1 MAGRRYAQ
9 RIMSPAAHF
18 EASPVPTTPAGP
30 AEQADD
36 TRRRNWTRG
45 PRLLVIFAVVA
56 FAVHAPSLSN
66 RSLNSDEAYAATQA
80 QVLNRGGRLYVDT
93 VDRKPPVV
101 PYLYAATFRVTG
113 SDNLLAVRIL
123 AVVADVL
130 TALLLAAE
138 ARRRFGEDRAA
149 MIAGFL
155 FLGGSAAF
163 YATDFQTANFEVF
176 MLPLMVA
183 GFVLAA
189 RSRPLA
195 SGAAIGLATLTKQT
209 AATTLLPA
217 AWLVWRQA
225 RGGSARPAGR
235 LARLGFGF
243 VAPVALAAVGF
254 GVHDFL
260 TWVFTGNGG
269 YLDVGGTLGF
279 TLHRGLTQTLWF
291 VLANLALVGLAVIAA
306 RRWRRDL
313 DLWLWVG
320 AAVVAVVTGFRFFGH
335 YYLQLLPPLS
345 LLATGPLVRAS
356 WRALTAVAIVAAV
369 PVAFFVEKSFATGP
383 SHTDVV
389 AADLAAYVRR
399 TVAPNGRILVWGHLP
414 EVYWRSGRPPA
425 TRFAT
430 TEFLTGQSGGR
441 PPNLSGMQYAAPD
454 AWADFDA
461 DLRAHPPVLVLDL
474 APANIRNA
482 RYEAIPRFPQFGGY
496 LARHYRVVAHVDGV
510 VAYAPR

>member
-1 MAGRRYAQ
+1 MR
-9 RIMSPAAHF
+9 PAVDP
-18 EASPVPTTPAGP
+18 EASPASTTPAGP
-30 AEQADD
+30 PDEAPV
-36 TRRRNWTRG
+36 RRRWTRG
-45 PRLLVIFAVVA
+45 PLLLAVFALVA
-56 FAVHAPSLSN
+56 FAVHAPSLTN
-66 RSLNSDEAYAATQA
+66 RSFNSDEAYAATQA
-80 QVLNRGGRLYVDT
+80 QVLNRGGRLYVDA

-113 SDNLLAVRIL
+113 SDDLLPVRIL
-123 AVVADVL
+123 AVLADVA

-138 ARRRFGEDRAA
+138 ARRRFRHDRAG
-149 MIAGFL
+149 MIAGLL
-155 FLGGSAAF
+155 FLAGSAAF

-217 AWLVWRQA
+217 AWLLWRHTRA
-225 RGGSARPAGR
+225 GRDRPAGR
-235 LARLGFGF
+235 LARLGVGF
-243 VAPVALAAVGF
+243 VAPIAVAAFVF

-260 TWVFTGNGG
+260 TWVFTGNGD
-269 YLDVGGTLGF
+269 YLDIAGTLGF
-279 TLHRGLTQTLWF
+279 TVHHGLIQTLWF
-291 VLANLALVGLAVIAA
+291 VLANLALVVLAVIAS
-306 RRWRRDL
+306 RWWRRDL
-313 DLWLWVG
+313 DLWLWV
-320 AAVVAVVTGFRFFGH
+320 AAALVAVATGFRFFGH

-356 WRALTAVAIVAAV
+356 WRALTAVAVVVAV
-369 PVAFFVEKSFATGP
+369 PVAFFLDKSFATGP

-389 AADLAAYVRR
+389 ASDLTAYVRR
-399 TVAPNGRILVWGHLP
+399 AVAPNHPILIWGHLP

-441 PPNLSGMQYAAPD
+441 PPSRAGMQYAAPG

-461 DLRAHPPVLVLDL
+461 DLRAHPPALVLDL
-474 APANIRNA
+474 APANIRND
-482 RYEAIPRFPQFGGY
+482 RYEALTRFPRFGNY
-496 LARHYRVVAHVDGV
+496 LAHHYRVVGTVDGV
-510 VAYAPR
+510 VVYAPR

>member
-1 MAGRRYAQ
+1 MR
-9 RIMSPAAHF
+9 PAARS
-18 EASPVPTTPAGP
+18 EASPTSAVPTGGPDEPPAVP
-30 AEQADD
+30 
-36 TRRRNWTRG
+36 RRLNWSRG
-45 PRLLVIFAVVA
+45 PLLVLVFALVA
-56 FAVHAPSLSN
+56 FAVHAPSLTN
-66 RSLNSDEAYAATQA
+66 RVFNSDEAYAATQA
-80 QVLNRGGRLYVDT
+80 QVLNRGGHLYVDT

-101 PYLYAATFRVTG
+101 PYLYAATFRITG
-113 SDNLLAVRIL
+113 SDDLLPLRIL

-130 TALLLAAE
+130 TALLLAGE
-138 ARRRFGEDRAA
+138 ARRRLGRDRAG
-149 MIAGFL
+149 MIAGLL

-189 RSRPLA
+189 RSRPVA
-195 SGAAIGLATLTKQT
+195 SGVAIGFATLTKQT

-217 AWLVWRQA
+217 AWLVWREA
-225 RGGSARPAGR
+225 RAGSHGPAGR
-235 LARLGFGF
+235 LARLGTAF
-243 VAPVALAAVGF
+243 VAPIALAAVVF
-254 GVHDFL
+254 GAHDFL

-291 VLANLALVGLAVIAA
+291 VLANLALVGLAVLAA
-306 RRWRRDL
+306 RRWRRDV

-320 AAVVAVVTGFRFFGH
+320 AAVVAVATGFRFFGH

-345 LLATGPLVRAS
+345 LLATGPLLRVS
-356 WRALTAVAIVAAV
+356 WRVLTAVAVIVAV

-383 SHTDVV
+383 SHTDHV
-389 AADLAAYVRR
+389 AADLATYVRR
-399 TVAPNGRILVWGHLP
+399 TVAPNDRILVWGHLP
-414 EVYWRSGRPPA
+414 EVYWRSGRLPA

-441 PPNLSGMQYAAPD
+441 PPSLAGMRDAAPD

-461 DLRAHPPVLVLDL
+461 DLRAHPPALVLDL

-482 RYEAIPRFPQFGGY
+482 RYEAIPRFPPFRDY
-496 LARHYRVVAHVDGV
+496 LARRYRVIAHVDGV
-510 VAYAPR
+510 TAYAPR

>member
-1 MAGRRYAQ
+1 
-9 RIMSPAAHF
+9 MSPAARS
-18 EASPVPTTPAGP
+18 EASPAPTVPAGQPDKP
-30 AEQADD
+30 ADR
-36 TRRRNWTRG
+36 TGRRNWARG
-45 PRLLVIFAVVA
+45 PLLLLVLAAVA

-113 SDNLLAVRIL
+113 SDDLLPLRVLAVI
-123 AVVADVL
+123 ADVV

-138 ARRRFGEDRAA
+138 ARRRFGRDRAG
-149 MIAGFL
+149 MIAGLL

-189 RSRPLA
+189 RSRPVA

-209 AATTLLPA
+209 GATTLLPA
-217 AWLVWRQA
+217 AWLLWRQT
-225 RGGSARPAGR
+225 RGGADRPAGR
-235 LARLGFGF
+235 LARLALGF
-243 VAPVALAAVGF
+243 VAPIAVAAIAF
-254 GVHDFL
+254 GVHDFF
-260 TWVFTGNGG
+260 TWVFTGNGS

-279 TLHRGLTQTLWF
+279 TFHHGLTQTLWF
-291 VLANLALVGLAVIAA
+291 VLANVALVGLAVLAA
-306 RRWRRDL
+306 RRWRRDV

-320 AAVVAVVTGFRFFGH
+320 AALVAVATGFRFFGH

-356 WRALTAVAIVAAV
+356 WRALTAVAVVVAV
-369 PVAFFVEKSFATGP
+369 PVAFFVEKTFATAP

-399 TVAPNGRILVWGHLP
+399 TVAPNRRILVWGHLP
-414 EVYWRSGRPPA
+414 EVYWRSGRQPA

-441 PPNLSGMQYAAPD
+441 PPSLSGMQYAAPD

-461 DLRAHPPVLVLDL
+461 DLRAHPPALVLDL

-482 RYEAIPRFPQFGGY
+482 RYEAIPRFPQFRDY
-496 LARHYRVVAHVDGV
+496 LDRHYRIIGHVDGV
-510 VAYAPR
+510 AAYAPR